1 MFFCIMTDYSTNC
14 MLMYIIY
21 VFFFFFPPTP
31 APHSKQLLGKDFLLQ
46 AGTTSGSGG
55 ESGDGSEMRIAGSA
69 RKSGWNTLAEEE
81 EEAVEIDLEG
91 VELDE
96 DLYNDDD
103 DDGDGADDLG
113 EFRGAAPPLHLHV
126 GDDHGS
132 RTVVV
137 DIDGD
142 PSPSPPSTSL

>member
-1 MFFCIMTDYSTNC
+1 MTEYFTNC

-21 VFFFFFPPTP
+21 VFFFPTP
-31 APHSKQLLGKDFLLQ
+31 APHSKQLLGKDLLLQ

>member
-1 MFFCIMTDYSTNC
+1 